1 MGGPLGD
8 LADAGLQAA
17 FWAGAGGFKPGGGRP
32 GRAMVRRKPP
42 TTRLGMIEAMHQ
54 SSIAADLIGLIEQ
67 RLGPGPAPRVR
78 AVHLPP
84 SPWTGTKDGEFGAVE
99 LEPGAGADHS
109 GGAASGAIGLS
120 YVLLDDTLAALA
132 GVDGQAL
139 VGTDALAL
147 ARRWRDGTGAERA
160 LGFAAVN
167 ALSRHLFD
175 RDGLVPP
182 DAPDSIGGL
191 DPQPGDHIGMVGFF
205 PPLVKPVTEHGARLT
220 VLELRA
226 DLAGSHPGF
235 EVTLDP
241 SALQA
246 CDQVLMTSTVLLN
259 DTLDAVLAHC
269 RHARRVAMI
278 GPGAGCLP
286 EPLFD
291 RGVTA
296 VGGTWIDDRAG
307 FIAALRTGEPWGRFA
322 RKVVWR
328 RP

>member
-1 MGGPLGD
+1 M
-8 LADAGLQAA
+8 
-17 FWAGAGGFKPGGGRP
+17 
-32 GRAMVRRKPP
+32 MHRKPP
-42 TTRLGMIEAMHQ
+42 TTRLGMIAVMHKP
-54 SSIAADLIGLIEQ
+54 SIAADLISQIEQ
-67 RLGPGPAPRVR
+67 RLGTGPAPRVR
-78 AVHLPP
+78 AIHLPP

-99 LEPGAGADHS
+99 LEPFKGE
-109 GGAASGAIGLS
+109 GGGAIGLS

-147 ARRWRDGTGAERA
+147 ARRWRDGTGAERT

-205 PPLVKPVTEHGARLT
+205 PPLVKPVTERGARLT

-235 EVTLDP
+235 EVTLDAA
-241 SALQA
+241 ALQA
-246 CDQVLMTSTVLLN
+246 CDQVLVTSTVLLN
-259 DTLDAVLAHC
+259 DTLDTVLAHC

-286 EPLFD
+286 QPLFD

-296 VGGTWIDDRAG
+296 VGGTWIADRAG
-307 FIAALRTGEPWGRFA
+307 FIEALRVGAPWGRFA

>member
-1 MGGPLGD
+1 M
-8 LADAGLQAA
+8 
-17 FWAGAGGFKPGGGRP
+17 R
-32 GRAMVRRKPP
+32 RRKPP
-42 TTRLGMIEAMHQ
+42 PTRLGMIEAMQ
-54 SSIAADLIGLIEQ
+54 KPAIAADLIGLIEQ

-84 SPWTGTKDGEFGAVE
+84 WPWTGTKDGEFGAVE
-99 LEPGAGADHS
+99 LEAG
-109 GGAASGAIGLS
+109 GGSGAIGLS
-120 YVLLDDTLAALA
+120 YVLLDDTLATLA
-132 GVDGQAL
+132 GTDGQAL
-139 VGTDALAL
+139 VGSDALAL
-147 ARRWRDGTGAERA
+147 ARRWRDGTGAERT

-175 RDGLVPP
+175 RAGVVPP
-182 DAPDSIGGL
+182 DATDSIGGL
-191 DPQPGDHIGMVGFF
+191 DPQAGDHIGMVGFF
-205 PPLVKPVTEHGARLT
+205 PPLVKQVTALGARLT

-226 DLAGSHPGF
+226 DLAGRHPGF

-241 SALQA
+241 AALQA

-286 EPLFD
+286 QPLFD

-307 FIAALRTGEPWGRFA
+307 FIAALRSGAPWGRFA

>member
-1 MGGPLGD
+1 MI
-8 LADAGLQAA
+8 AA
-17 FWAGAGGFKPGGGRP
+17 
-32 GRAMVRRKPP
+32 MRKP
-42 TTRLGMIEAMHQ
+42 
-54 SSIAADLIGLIEQ
+54 SIAADLIALIEQ
-67 RLGPGPAPRVR
+67 RLGRDPAPRVR

-99 LEPGAGADHS
+99 LEAPAGAGHL
-109 GGAASGAIGLS
+109 GGAIGLS

-132 GVDGQAL
+132 GVDGRAL

-147 ARRWRDGTGAERA
+147 ARRWRDGQGVERA

-175 RDGLVPP
+175 RDGQVPP
-182 DAPDSIGGL
+182 DAGDSIGGL

-205 PPLVKPVTEHGARLT
+205 PPLVKPVTARGARLT

-241 SALQA
+241 AALQA
-246 CDQVLMTSTVLLN
+246 CDQVLITSTVLLN
-259 DTLDAVLAHC
+259 HTLDTLLAFCRQARAVA
-269 RHARRVAMI
+269 VI

-286 EPLFD
+286 EPLFE
-291 RGVTA
+291 RGVTT
-296 VGGTWIDDRAG
+296 VGGSWITDPAG
-307 FIAALRTGEPWGRFA
+307 FIAALRSGTPWGRMA
-322 RKVVWR
+322 RKVAWR